1 MKLEKDE
8 LTHLL
13 FLADVVKDGNKKKL
27 MPDMLECLLY
37 VARSVTEADL
47 PDNVI
52 LRIRQLTGKMEEEL
66 RQENDRLKEIRHNLR
81 R

>member
-66 RQENDRLKEIRHNLR
+66 RRENDRLKEIRHNLR